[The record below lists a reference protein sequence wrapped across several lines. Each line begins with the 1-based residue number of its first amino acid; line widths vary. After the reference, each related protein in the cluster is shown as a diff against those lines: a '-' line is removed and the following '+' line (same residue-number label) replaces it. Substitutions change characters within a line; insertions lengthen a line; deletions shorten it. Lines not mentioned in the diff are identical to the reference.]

1 MPVQASLNAIQQRC
15 GCALLCEL
23 HDLAEPLMGMLVK
36 GNRLSDS
43 RSQGRPSEIKG
54 LSEAPGTTWLLAVVN
69 TVALRIR
76 TGDFCDRPQ
85 RTFPLLSPAAWAP
98 PIHAGR
104 ADGWSATG
112 LPTLPLYPLLPFAKP
127 ARCFLVLTSS
137 LFGLSQFD
145 SFTSSAPNSLA
156 LFSVTLSGSGKNIYK

>member
-15 GCALLCEL
+15 GCALFCEL

-69 TVALRIR
+69 TIALRIR

-98 PIHAGR
+98 PIMLVVQTAGQPR
-104 ADGWSATG
+104 VFPHCPCIPCYLCQA
-112 LPTLPLYPLLPFAKP
+112 
-127 ARCFLVLTSS
+127 
-137 LFGLSQFD
+137 
-145 SFTSSAPNSLA
+145 LA
-156 LFSVTLSGSGKNIYK
+156 LLSGLNFLTVWLESVRFLHKLCPQFPGLILSHLIREWEEHL